1 MFSANA
7 ASPSPLTL
15 TDNDSDAMP
24 TYLTL
29 PMITAAAGILAGAG
43 FPAFAAAAL
52 GAAAAVWFARLK
64 HSGGFYLHVTL
75 DPDAPDNGMLAEA
88 LRAAVRQLQH
98 TQSSVTLRIAAL
110 RASPHPRIN
119 LNLTRDGDLE
129 VLCDRKRPCALGH
142 PGLWI
147 ADHPLPL
154 CIPHMRSITLHLTP
168 AVRERLRVTCDS
180 AASVTRNGWIAILLI
195 VTAACAFDLSGLLAT
210 ALGFAGQAYLLEH
223 HPERPRR
230 QRKVKPH

>member
-1 MFSANA
+1 
-7 ASPSPLTL
+7 
-15 TDNDSDAMP
+15 MP
-24 TYLTL
+24 AYLIL

-43 FPAFAAAAL
+43 FPAFASAAL
-52 GAAAAVWFARLK
+52 GAAAAVWLARLR
-64 HSGGFYLHVTL
+64 HSGDFYLCVTL
-75 DPDAPDNGMLAEA
+75 DPDAPDSGMLAEA
-88 LRAAVRQLQH
+88 LRTAVRRLQH
-98 TQSSVTLRIAAL
+98 KQSPVTLRIAAL
-110 RASPHPRIN
+110 RASPHPRIS
-119 LNLTRDGDLE
+119 LSLTRDGDLE

-168 AVRERLRVTCDS
+168 AARERLRVTCGD
-180 AASVTRNGWIAILLI
+180 AAFVTHNGWIAILLI
-195 VTAACAFDLSGLLAT
+195 VAAACAFDIPSLLAA

-230 QRKVKPH
+230 QRKIKPH

>member
-88 LRAAVRQLQH
+88 LRAATH
-98 TQSSVTLRIAAL
+98 T
-110 RASPHPRIN
+110 
-119 LNLTRDGDLE
+119 
-129 VLCDRKRPCALGH
+129 KLGH
-142 PGLWI
+142 APHRR
-147 ADHPLPL
+147 ATRLPA
-154 CIPHMRSITLHLTP
+154 P
-168 AVRERLRVTCDS
+168 AHQPQPD
-180 AASVTRNGWIAILLI
+180 
-195 VTAACAFDLSGLLAT
+195 
-210 ALGFAGQAYLLEH
+210 
-223 HPERPRR
+223 PRR
-230 QRKVKPH
+230 